1 MTVETTDFA
10 VPSTDGWTLSLRRHR
25 VPGRVDPQ
33 RRPLVLV
40 PGYAMNSFILGFHP
54 RGASLIEYLAADG
67 IEVWTADLRGQGAS
81 ARDAWR
87 RGTFGLRQLALE
99 DLPRSLDRV
108 RQESG
113 HDRVDLVGCSL
124 GATMVYA
131 FLAHHPQDH
140 GVGHVIAM
148 GGPLRWDDPH
158 PLMKVAFSSPRL
170 AGLLPVKGTRA
181 LARVALPVLTRVPAL
196 LGLYMNADRI
206 DLSRA
211 DQLVNTVEDPVPFI
225 NRQMARWIQAGDLII
240 GGVNVTRALPSVA
253 GPDVLCVLANADGI
267 VPPGAA
273 RSVQDILGRDRVEVL
288 EVGTDDAWYAHA
300 DLFIG
305 DTCQDDVF
313 EPMRAW
319 LAARA

>member
-1 MTVETTDFA
+1 METTDFA

-25 VPGRVDPQ
+25 MPGVVDAE

-54 RGASLIEYLAADG
+54 RGDSLIEYLARHG
-67 IEVWTADLRGQGAS
+67 HEVWTADLRGQGAS
-81 ARDAWR
+81 ARNAWR

-99 DLPRSLDRV
+99 DLPRSLQRV
-108 RQESG
+108 REETG
-113 HDRVDLVGCSL
+113 HDAVDLVGCSL

-131 FLAHHPQDH
+131 YLAHHTEDH
-140 GVGHVIAM
+140 GVGQVIAM
-148 GGPLRWDDPH
+148 GGPLRWEDPH
-158 PLMKVAFSSPRL
+158 PAMRIAFASPRL
-170 AGLLPVKGTRA
+170 AGLLPVKGTRL
-181 LARVALPVLTRVPAL
+181 LARVALPVLTRMPAL

-206 DLSRA
+206 DLSQA

-240 GGVNVTRALPSVA
+240 GGVNVTHALPGVV

-267 VPPGAA
+267 VPPSAA
-273 RSVQDILGRDRVEVL
+273 RSVETILGTDRVSVL
-288 EVGTDDAWYAHA
+288 EIGDDEAWYAHA

-305 DTCQDDVF
+305 DTCQQDVF
-313 EPMRAW
+313 EPMRVW
-319 LAARA
+319 LAERA